1 MITRQTKL
9 QLLVFAVI
17 ALLGLTYTGAK
28 YAGLGK
34 YFVNEGYVVS
44 ADFVDSGGIFKGAE
58 VTYRGVS
65 VGKVERLVLLDQGVR
80 AELKVK
86 TGTQVPTGGRAVVAN
101 RSAVGEQ
108 YIDLQPQRA
117 GAPYMKTGDVI
128 PQENTSIPIQPSQ
141 LLVNLDRFVNSV
153 DTDDVSTVLGELG
166 DAFEGSGKDLQ
177 RLVDAGDLLTRAAT
191 DALPQT
197 LKLIDDGN
205 TVLDTQRDVSGQF
218 KSYSRDLRALSATLR
233 SSDPDFRNLFADGT
247 QSAIATTDLIESNR
261 TDLPI
266 LMDNLITTA
275 QVQKVRIPA
284 IRQILVTYPNVVAG
298 GFTVTP
304 GDGTAHFGSA
314 MTQQPGV
321 CERGYENNIRDP
333 KDQSIR
339 TPNLGVF
346 CGESEPVSVRGA
358 RHAPRPGNL
367 QPVGGG
373 QSGGTAASTRGS
385 SQQSSV
391 LLGDYDPKTGHAITE
406 DGQTFTVGSTAGA
419 AQVFG
424 SSSWQ
429 WLLVGPLSH
438 K

>member
-1 MITRQTKL
+1 M
-9 QLLVFAVI
+9 
-17 ALLGLTYTGAK
+17 
-28 YAGLGK
+28 
-34 YFVNEGYVVS
+34 ES
-44 ADFVDSGGIFKGAE
+44 
-58 VTYRGVS
+58 
-65 VGKVERLVLLDQGVR
+65 
-80 AELKVK
+80 
-86 TGTQVPTGGRAVVAN
+86 
-101 RSAVGEQ
+101 
-108 YIDLQPQRA
+108 
-117 GAPYMKTGDVI
+117 GDVI
-128 PQENTSIPIQPSQ
+128 PMDRTSIPIQPSQ
-141 LLVNLDRFVNSV
+141 LLVNLDRFVNSI
-153 DTDDVSTVLGELG
+153 DTEDVSTVLGELG

-197 LKLIDDGN
+197 LKLIEDGN

-218 KSYSRDLRALSATLR
+218 RSYNRDLRALTATLR

-247 QSAIATTDLIESNR
+247 QSALATTDLIESNR

-298 GFTVTP
+298 GFTVAP
-304 GDGTAHFGSA
+304 GDGTAHFGTA
-314 MTQQPGV
+314 TTEQPGV
-321 CERGYENNIRDP
+321 CERGYENGLRNP
-333 KDQSIR
+333 KDTSVR

-346 CGESEPVSVRGA
+346 CAEPEPIGVRGA
-358 RHAPRPGNL
+358 QHSPRPGNL

-373 QSGGTAASTRGS
+373 QSGGSAAATQGS

-391 LLGDYDPKTGHAITE
+391 LLGDYDPKTGRSITS
-406 DGQTFTVGSTAGA
+406 DGQTFTLGTTAGA

-429 WLLVGPLSH
+429 WLLVGPLSR